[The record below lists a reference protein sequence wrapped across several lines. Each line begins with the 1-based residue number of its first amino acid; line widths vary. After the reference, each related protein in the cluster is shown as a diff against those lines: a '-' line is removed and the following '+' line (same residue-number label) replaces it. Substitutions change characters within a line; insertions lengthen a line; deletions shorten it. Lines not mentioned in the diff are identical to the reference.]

1 MTRVPIGID
10 ECLRVLVYEI
20 YAKAAHFKSQ
30 IEESTPREEREDRVA
45 HAHCT
50 ILQSEA
56 NLPEFVRAKS

>member
-45 HAHCT
+45 HTHY
-50 ILQSEA
+50 A
-56 NLPEFVRAKS
+56 NSLERSHSAEFIRA